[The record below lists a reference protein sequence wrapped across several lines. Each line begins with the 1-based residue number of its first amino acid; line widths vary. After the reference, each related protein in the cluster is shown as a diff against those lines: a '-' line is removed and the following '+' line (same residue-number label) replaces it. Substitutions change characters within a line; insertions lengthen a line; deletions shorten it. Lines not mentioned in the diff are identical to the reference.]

1 MSKPRKWTK
10 VREFPHR
17 LGLTIDD
24 ELLNH
29 LDAVAG
35 SLEISRAEVMRRV
48 LRAGVD
54 DLQKQ
59 EKPPFALD
67 RSKAAENFKPKKEKG
82 ESQQDL
88 EAGRSPR

>member
-1 MSKPRKWTK
+1 MALKMSKPRKWTK

-59 EKPPFALD
+59 EKPPPL
-67 RSKAAENFKPKKEKG
+67 RTRQK
-82 ESQQDL
+82 
-88 EAGRSPR
+88 

>member
-1 MSKPRKWTK
+1 M
-10 VREFPHR
+10 
-17 LGLTIDD
+17 TIDD
-24 ELLNH
+24 ELLNR

-59 EKPPFALD
+59 EKPPP
-67 RSKAAENFKPKKEKG
+67 SH
-82 ESQQDL
+82 
-88 EAGRSPR
+88 

>member
-1 MSKPRKWTK
+1 MASKMSNPRKWTK
-10 VREFPHR
+10 SREFPHR
-17 LGLTIDD
+17 LGMTIDD
-24 ELLNH
+24 ELLNR

-59 EKPPFALD
+59 EKPP
-67 RSKAAENFKPKKEKG
+67 
-82 ESQQDL
+82 
-88 EAGRSPR
+88 PRTRQK